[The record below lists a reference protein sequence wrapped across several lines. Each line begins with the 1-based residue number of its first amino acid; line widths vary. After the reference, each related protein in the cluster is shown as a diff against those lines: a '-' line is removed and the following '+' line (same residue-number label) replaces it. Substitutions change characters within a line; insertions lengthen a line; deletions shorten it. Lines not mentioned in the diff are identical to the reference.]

1 MTFPRLRIGSK
12 REREQIDP
20 YVVTVGGGAAGVAT
34 ASSLLERD
42 ARLSIVV
49 VGRANEHF

>member
-1 MTFPRLRIGSK
+1 MTFPRLRIGLK
-12 REREQIDP
+12 REREQIDL
-20 YVVTVGGGAAGVAT
+20 YVVTVGGGAVAT

-42 ARLSIVV
+42 VRLSIVV